1 MYLLIE
7 HNGTA
12 DHLKI
17 AEKIKYY
24 AEDTYGATCED
35 SVSYDNQISLYGD
48 NLEKVASFTN
58 DPSDTELQF
67 YCGLIYNE
75 EDE

>member
-1 MYLLIE
+1 MYLLVE

-17 AEKIKYY
+17 AEKIKLY
-24 AEDTYGATCED
+24 AEDTFGATCED
-35 SVSYDNQISLYGD
+35 TVSHDDTISLYGD
-48 NLEKVASFTN
+48 KLEKIAAFTN
-58 DPSDTELQF
+58 EPSESDLHF

-75 EDE
+75 ED